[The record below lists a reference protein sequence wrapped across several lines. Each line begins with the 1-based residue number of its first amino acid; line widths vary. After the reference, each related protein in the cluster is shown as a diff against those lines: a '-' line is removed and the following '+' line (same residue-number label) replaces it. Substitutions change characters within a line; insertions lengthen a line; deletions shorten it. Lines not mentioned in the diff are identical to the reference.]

1 MRLSRTDLVP
11 VLAILCAGALGVVM
25 SPGLVLSSPVG
36 EAAAPVPAVWSSGA
50 TSTWV
55 LSVDLGR
62 AGSGDARFVLHRE
75 GARITGTY
83 RGAMGRGIE
92 VDGSV
97 RAGLI
102 EFSFDSERGEVTY
115 EGTIKGTTMEG
126 TCVYGE
132 LGGGTFVGSRRS

>member
-1 MRLSRTDLVP
+1 MKLSRTDLVP
-11 VLAILCAGALGVVM
+11 VLAILCGGALGVFT
-25 SPGLVLSSPVG
+25 SAGLVLSSPVE

-55 LSVDLGR
+55 LSVDLGN

-75 GARITGTY
+75 GPRITGTY

-97 RAGLI
+97 KDGLI

-115 EGTIKGTTMEG
+115 QGTIEGTTMEG

-132 LGGGTFVGSRRS
+132 LGGGTFVGRRRG